1 MTKKEQVQKLKRL
14 KSTIE
19 EMIALNQLQ
28 HQQLITQLSDI
39 NKDLEDL
46 EALPKTSK
54 VIDPNFRLKIRA
66 QILGKQKPL
75 L

>member
-14 KSTIE
+14 KSTLE
-19 EMIALNQLQ
+19 DMIALNQLQ
-28 HQQLITQLSDI
+28 HHQLITQLSGI

-54 VIDPNFRLKIRA
+54 VTDSEFRLKIRA

>member
-1 MTKKEQVQKLKRL
+1 MNKKQKIAEKKRFKTTL
-14 KSTIE
+14 E
-19 EMIALNQLQ
+19 DMIALNQLQ
-28 HQQLITQLSDI
+28 HQQLITQLSSI

-66 QILGKQKPL
+66 QILGKQKAV
-75 L
+75 

>member
-19 EMIALNQLQ
+19 EMIVLNQLQ
-28 HQQLITQLSDI
+28 HQQLITQLSSI

-46 EALPKTSK
+46 EALPKQK
-54 VIDPNFRLKIRA
+54 GIDPEFRLKIKLQA
-66 QILGKQKPL
+66 IGKRKPL
-75 L
+75 V

>member
-1 MTKKEQVQKLKRL
+1 MTKKDQIQKLKRL

-19 EMIALNQLQ
+19 EMIVLNQLQ
-28 HQQLITQLSDI
+28 HQQLITQLSNI

-46 EALPKTSK
+46 EALPKTSN

-66 QILGKQKPL
+66 QILGKRKPS
-75 L
+75 

>member
-1 MTKKEQVQKLKRL
+1 MNKKQKIAEKKRF
-14 KSTIE
+14 KSTLE
-19 EMIALNQLQ
+19 DMIALNQLQ
-28 HQQLITQLSDI
+28 HQQLITQLSGI

-66 QILGKQKPL
+66 QILGKQKAV
-75 L
+75 

>member
-1 MTKKEQVQKLKRL
+1 MNKKQKIAEKKRF
-14 KSTIE
+14 KSTLE

-28 HQQLITQLSDI
+28 HQQLITQLSSI

-54 VIDPNFRLKIRA
+54 AIDPNIRLKIRA
-66 QILGKQKPL
+66 QILGKQKAM
-75 L
+75 

>member
-46 EALPKTSK
+46 EALPKTK
-54 VIDPNFRLKIRA
+54 QIDAELRLRVRA
-66 QILGKQKPL
+66 QIIGKRKPS
-75 L
+75 